1 MIIKFKEKIKVVLI
15 KMNIKDYLQQLR
27 IEKTYLLKFM
37 NNYSSFWLKQELQK
51 AVDSIDIEL
60 NKYTQLLEKRQLK
73 ELQLAEQQL
82 KLF

>member
-37 NNYSSFWLKQELQK
+37 NNYSSYWLKQELQK
-51 AVDSIDIEL
+51 AIDSIDIEL